1 MFPLLAPNSQGK
13 NSWAMCWQHSWEMI
27 RWNLCRK
34 KEELEILLRRPLTMT
49 IIHEMMLTAPRS
61 LRVECFFSLQYTRE
75 TILLGNQVWHITKHS
90 RFLLLKPTL
99 IPLFLPTHLLWLL
112 LAIACNTLLLWVIH
126 LCIYESLKAIFW
138 KNPQTVSIDNNK
150 LEQ

>member
-61 LRVECFFSLQYTRE
+61 LRVVCFFFTPASFPTRE

-90 RFLLLKPTL
+90 RFLFLKPTL
-99 IPLFLPTHLLWLL
+99 IPFSSCPTHLLWLL
-112 LAIACNTLLLWVIH
+112 LAIACNTLLLSVMH
-126 LCIYESLKAIFW
+126 LCIYKSLKAIVW
-138 KNPQTVSIDNNK
+138 KNPPTVSIDD
-150 LEQ
+150 

>member
-1 MFPLLAPNSQGK
+1 
-13 NSWAMCWQHSWEMI
+13 MCWQHSWEMI

-34 KEELEILLRRPLTMT
+34 KEELVLLRRPLTMT

-61 LRVECFFSLQYTRE
+61 LRVECFFFTPVSFPTRE

-99 IPLFLPTHLLWLL
+99 IPLFLLPYPSSVIAFSNSLQYPSFMSNTSMYIQIPQSNLLKKSSDSQ
-112 LAIACNTLLLWVIH
+112 H
-126 LCIYESLKAIFW
+126 
-138 KNPQTVSIDNNK
+138 
-150 LEQ
+150 